1 MILFPNA
8 KINIGLNINE
18 KRKDGYHNLE
28 TIFYPIGLA
37 DILEIQQ
44 SKENQSRFKNTGLQ
58 LRISKDNNLCF
69 KAFQLIKKHY
79 AIPELNF
86 HLHKIIPYG
95 GGLGGGSSDASFT
108 LKALNQMFNL
118 SIASETLKSMA
129 EKIGSDCPFFIDNK
143 PCLAWEKGNQTKPI
157 DLPLKG
163 MHLLLLIPNVQ
174 IDTKTAY
181 QGIVPQ
187 KKEQSLEEIVRH
199 EPIDH
204 WYKFITNDFEKSLY
218 PKYPEL
224 KNIKSLLI
232 EKGALF
238 ASLSGSGSAIYGIFD
253 KKPQW
258 GKELKPYMSWS
269 EVFH

>member
-8 KINIGLNINE
+8 KINIGLHITE

-44 SKENQSRFKNTGLQ
+44 SNENQSRFKNTGLQ
-58 LRISKDNNLCF
+58 LQISKDKNLCF
-69 KAFQLIKKHY
+69 KAYKLIQKHY

-95 GGLGGGSSDASFT
+95 AGLGGGSSDASFT
-108 LKALNQMFNL
+108 LKALNEIFHL
-118 SIASETLKSMA
+118 SIPNKTLKRLA

-143 PCLAWEKGNQTKPI
+143 PSLAWEKGNQTQPI
-157 DLPLKG
+157 DMPLKG
-163 MHLLLLIPNVQ
+163 MHLILIIPNIQ

-181 QGIVPQ
+181 QGIIPQ
-187 KKEQSLEEIVRH
+187 KNKKSLDEIVRH

-204 WYKFITNDFEKSLY
+204 WHKSITNDFEKSLY

-224 KNIKSLLI
+224 KKIKSLLI

-238 ASLSGSGSAIYGIFD
+238 ASLSGSGSAMYGIFD
-253 KKPQW
+253 KKPQL
-258 GKELKPYMSWS
+258 GDELNQYRNWT